1 MELQF
6 DKTVI
11 PCIRTAMRDT
21 QVQEQTQD
29 VRLPDGMPDI
39 GKVLASWGQVIIRSK
54 EWHSGGVSVSGGV
67 MAWVMYLPED
77 GTEPRS
83 VDVWLPLQMNWDF
96 DEPQND
102 GVICVKPLLRSVDSR
117 SISARKLM
125 VRTVV
130 SMLMEAMV
138 SGDAEVYNSVQLP
151 DDICILKNTYPV
163 QMPIEAGEKAF
174 TLEDSVTLPES
185 QPPMEKLIRYQL
197 QSELT
202 EQKILADKIV
212 FRGNA
217 NLHILY
223 RGTDSRLHCWDF
235 EIPFSQFGELKLE
248 HGQDSVGR
256 VCFAATNLEV
266 EQADGG
272 ALNFKAGM
280 TGQYVVYDCQI
291 IEVVEDS
298 YSPVRQVTPRVMKL
312 QLPAVLDNVE
322 HVVNVEQAVDVDA
335 AIVTDISFYPDHPRI
350 RKEQDAVTAE
360 LSGNFQMLY
369 YDENDMIQCSNFRWE
384 GDWTMRASK
393 EAMIDMET
401 ACSGICN
408 GIVNAMNVRAQSCIK
423 INATT
428 WTEGGL
434 PMVIGLEAGELKEP
448 DPNRPSLILCRAG
461 EEGLWNLAKRTGST
475 VQAIKK
481 ANNLESE
488 PDGNKL
494 LLIPV

>member
-11 PCIRTAMRDT
+11 PCVRTVMRDT

-39 GKVLASWGQVIIRSK
+39 GKVLGSWGQVIVRGK
-54 EWHSGGVSVSGGV
+54 EWHSSGVSVSGGV
-67 MAWVMYLPED
+67 MAWVMYIPED
-77 GTEPRS
+77 GTEPRC
-83 VDVWLPLQMNWDF
+83 VEAWLPFQMNWDF
-96 DEPQND
+96 KEPQSD
-102 GVICVKPLLRSVDSR
+102 GIICAKPLLRSIDSR

-125 VRTVV
+125 VRSVV

-138 SGDAEVYNSVQLP
+138 SGDAEIFNPGQLP
-151 DDICILKNTYPV
+151 DDVCILKNTYPV
-163 QMPIEAGEKAF
+163 QMLIEAGEKAF

-197 QSELT
+197 QPELT

-223 RGTDSRLHCWDF
+223 RGTDSRLYCWDF
-235 EIPFSQFGELKLE
+235 EIPFSQFGELNTE
-248 HGQDSVGR
+248 HSSDSTAK
-256 VCFAATNLEV
+256 VCFAITNLEV
-266 EQADGG
+266 EQAEGG
-272 ALNFKAGM
+272 VLNFKIGL
-280 TGQYVVYDCQI
+280 TGQYVVYDCQL
-291 IEVVEDS
+291 IEAVEDA
-298 YSPVRQVTPRVMKL
+298 YSPVRQVVPQGMKL
-312 QLPAVLDNVE
+312 QLPAVLDSVE
-322 HVVNVEQAVDVDA
+322 HVVNVEQTVDA
-335 AIVTDISFYPDHPRI
+335 DAAFVTDIAFYPDHPRV

-360 LSGNFQMLY
+360 LGGIFQMLY
-369 YDENDMIQCSNFRWE
+369 YDENDSIQCSNFRWE
-384 GDWTMRASK
+384 GDWSMRASQ
-393 EAMIDMET
+393 EAMVDMET
-401 ACSGICN
+401 ACCGFCSGAVT
-408 GIVNAMNVRAQSCIK
+408 GMNVRAQGCIK

-428 WTEGGL
+428 WAQDGL
-434 PMVIGLEAGELKEP
+434 PMVTGLEVGEVKEL

-475 VQAIKK
+475 VEAIKK

-488 PDGNKL
+488 PDSNKM